1 MSSQA
6 LRVLLVEDD
15 EDDYFLA
22 CDVLKSIG
30 SARYDIVWCETF
42 DKAFDAIKTQHFDVA
57 LIDYQ
62 IGGRTGID
70 FVKTVNTGGID
81 VPMILLTGLRDQ
93 GIDIAA
99 SEAGASDYLNKDE
112 LTPSVVER
120 SIRYA
125 CANAANRRSLAE
137 WGSLLQTTLDNTG
150 SGLAAVDASGQLVAY
165 NQRLS
170 ELIGQISPQIGPVA
184 IPLTSG
190 DEDASRLGACVAE
203 ILRRTSAGGLGGNEL
218 RTLDGRILDLA
229 VNRTDE
235 GGSVVVI
242 RDITEQKLFEQS
254 LTDAKEEAE
263 AASRSKTI
271 FLATMSHELRTPLN
285 AIIGFSELMLRG
297 VGGELQPTTYKS
309 YMEDILGSGRH
320 LLEFIN
326 EILEFSK
333 AEGGQSDINK
343 EDLHL
348 KSELDFCLRLITP
361 SAKKSGVNLQSDF
374 EGFNGCI
381 FADQT
386 AFRRM
391 VINLLSNA
399 VKFTSEGGVVDLLA
413 KQGED
418 GSVSISV
425 ADTGIGIPE
434 NQLPFVLQPFHQVHD
449 GADRP
454 YEGSG
459 LGLAIVNSL
468 AKLHDAKLTVD
479 SVVGSGTT
487 VTLKFPQAAVTAGP
501 GDSWSRTVAM

>member
-30 SARYDIVWCETF
+30 PSRYEIHWCETF
-42 DKAFDAIKTQHFDVA
+42 DKAYDAIRTEQFDVA

-62 IGGRTGID
+62 IGGKTGID
-70 FVKTVNTGGID
+70 FVKMVNGVGID

-112 LTPSVVER
+112 LTPAVVER

-150 SGLAAVDASGQLVAY
+150 SGVAAVDASGQLVAY

-170 ELIGQISPQIGPVA
+170 ELISQISPQIGPVA
-184 IPLTSG
+184 IQLASG
-190 DEDASRLGACVAE
+190 DKDASRLGACVAE
-203 ILRRTSAGGLGGNEL
+203 ILRRTSAGALGGNEL
-218 RTLDGRILDLA
+218 QTVDDRILDLA
-229 VNRTDE
+229 VNKTDE

-254 LTDAKEEAE
+254 LRDAKDEAE

-297 VGGELQPTTYKS
+297 VGGELQPTVYKS

-343 EDLHL
+343 GDLDL
-348 KSELDFCLRLITP
+348 KTELDFCLRLIAP
-361 SAKKSGVNLQSDF
+361 SARKSGISLRSDLN
-374 EGFNGCI
+374 GFNGCV

-391 VINLLSNA
+391 IINLLSNA
-399 VKFTSEGGVVDLLA
+399 VKFTSEGGTVDLVA

-418 GSVSISV
+418 GSMLISV

-434 NQLPFVLQPFHQVHD
+434 HQLPFVLQPFHQVHE

-468 AKLHDAKLTVD
+468 AKLHDAKLNVD
-479 SVVGSGTT
+479 SEVGVGTKVT
-487 VTLKFPQAAVTAGP
+487 VKFPQEAVTAGP
-501 GDSWSRTVAM
+501 DDTWNRKVAM